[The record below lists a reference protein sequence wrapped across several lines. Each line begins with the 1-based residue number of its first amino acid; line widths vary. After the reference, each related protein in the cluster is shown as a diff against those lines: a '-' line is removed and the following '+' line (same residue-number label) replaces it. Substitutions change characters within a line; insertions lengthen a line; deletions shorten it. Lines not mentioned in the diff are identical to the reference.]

1 MSTFFDEGARRARTL
16 FERLGNR
23 VEAEWHAA
31 MYDDRALPL
40 IAERALV
47 DDPPHLGVSP
57 ENVLHWALGAG
68 SLGLQPNAEFA
79 FGEPPITVY
88 SGRRFY
94 IEVLFWFSGTTS
106 IHQHSFDGAFAV
118 LAGSSVHST
127 YDFVEVARTSARV
140 VVGDLRHQQS
150 EVLRRGDV
158 RAIGSGGALI
168 HSLFHL
174 EHPSVSIV
182 IRNRESSSAGP
193 QYSYFPP
200 YVAVDAFDRT
210 LWNRRAVDY
219 AKAALAMGLDD
230 AEGIVSAAIARAD
243 DLGAVQIMSA
253 MLEGAGSDDEA
264 EAPASRR
271 RPPRE
276 GLGARVRGAAIEAGR
291 RKFGALAEPI
301 LWSLDENQRLVGLR
315 AVRERARRPDH
326 RYFLALLMN
335 VPSVARLLELVG
347 QTHPDGDPIAKCAAW
362 LSELTRGDEPL
373 IDYRLDAH
381 VITLIECLMRSPS
394 FDEAAAL
401 MGRLFGRPLSL
412 SEVDAIK
419 ATAATLREVP
429 VVRPLLSGFDAPP
442 AGELL
447 ALVGRST

>member
-23 VEAEWHAA
+23 VETEWHAA
-31 MYDDRALPL
+31 MYDDRALPS

-57 ENVLHWALGAG
+57 ENILHWALGAG

-106 IHQHSFDGAFAV
+106 IHQHSFDGAFTV

-127 YDFVEVARTSARV
+127 YDFVEAARTSARV
-140 VVGDLRHQQS
+140 VVGDLRHQRS

-158 RAIGSGGALI
+158 RAIRSGGALI

-182 IRNRESSSAGP
+182 IRNRESSGAGP

-200 YVAVDAFDRT
+200 YLAVDAFDRN

-230 AEGIVSAAIARAD
+230 ADSIVSAAIARAD
-243 DLGAVQIMSA
+243 DLGAIQIMSA
-253 MLEGAGSDDEA
+253 ILEGAGGDEA
-264 EAPASRR
+264 EAPASCQ
-271 RPPRE
+271 RPSRE

-301 LWSLDENQRLVGLR
+301 IWSLDENQRLTELR

-347 QTHPDGDPIAKCAAW
+347 QTYLDCNPIEKCAAW

-373 IDYRLDAH
+373 IDYRFDAH

-401 MGRLFGRPLSL
+401 MGRLFGRPLGP
-412 SEVDAIK
+412 SEVDALK
-419 ATAATLREVP
+419 ATAAALREVP
-429 VVRPLLSGFDAPP
+429 VVRPLLSGFDAPS
-442 AGELL
+442 ASDLL
-447 ALVGRST
+447 ALVGRPT